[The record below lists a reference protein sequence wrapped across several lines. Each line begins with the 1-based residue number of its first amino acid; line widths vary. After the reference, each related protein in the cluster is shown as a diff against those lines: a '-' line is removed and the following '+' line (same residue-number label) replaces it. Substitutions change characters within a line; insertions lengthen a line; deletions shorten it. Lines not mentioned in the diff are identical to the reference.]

1 MAPLFIAAFISLL
14 MTGFF
19 CFSIT
24 KTLSHVSPE
33 NQDIKPKFVWLLL
46 IPGFNWIWNF
56 FVATKLSSSLKK
68 ELLARDFD
76 VTQRPAFMQGML
88 YAVISLISVI
98 PSLMIRMSAKTPE
111 ELINATKGI
120 PDNVAMAIEIIGI
133 LQIILFLTYWSK
145 ISWYKNVL
153 EKDEQ
158 KEYEDK

>member
-1 MAPLFIAAFISLL
+1 MAPLFIAAFLSLL

-19 CFSIT
+19 CFTIT
-24 KTLSHVSPE
+24 RALAHVSPE
-33 NQDIKPKFVWLLL
+33 NQDIKPKWVWLLL

-56 FVATKLSSSLKK
+56 FVAVKLSSSLKK
-68 ELLARDFD
+68 ELMDRDFD
-76 VTQRPAFMQGML
+76 VANRPTFAQGML

-98 PSLMIRMSAKTPE
+98 PSLMIRMSATTVE
-111 ELINATKGI
+111 EMMNATKEI
-120 PDNVAMAIEIIGI
+120 PDNMAMAIEIIGI